1 MGKKIKF
8 QISKINKYQQY
19 IFNPEIYSRNSKG

>member
-8 QISKINKYQQY
+8 QISKINKYQY